1 MPVSPVLAPSRI
13 RPNALHAAIDSA
25 EPAARKIASQ
35 ATTQVGIGRIN
46 DCVYL
51 GLDIWYP

>member
-1 MPVSPVLAPSRI
+1 MPVSPVIAPTRI

-25 EPAARKIASQ
+25 EPAARKIASL
-35 ATTQVGIGRIN
+35 AATQVGIGRIN
-46 DCVYL
+46 DCVYP